1 MWSRMQM
8 MSIIKWCMFSGGCSS
23 RKEHATMQWVDID
36 FIAFSFLAR
45 KNTTFNNIIT
55 ISDVHD
61 SQIKTN
67 IDVANE
73 VNYM

>member
-1 MWSRMQM
+1 
-8 MSIIKWCMFSGGCSS
+8 
-23 RKEHATMQWVDID
+23 MQWVDID
-36 FIAFSFLAR
+36 FVAFSFLAR
-45 KNTTFNNIIT
+45 KNTTLNNIIT

-61 SQIKTN
+61 NQIKTN

>member
-1 MWSRMQM
+1 
-8 MSIIKWCMFSGGCSS
+8 
-23 RKEHATMQWVDID
+23 MQWVDID

-45 KNTTFNNIIT
+45 KNTTLNNIIT